1 VDQLLD
7 RLLDRLLA
15 RAYLFDDPGAYEAGV
30 RDALEQVSADHV
42 PVGADQGS
50 TGADQVLVVDAPG
63 V

>member
-1 VDQLLD
+1 VEQLLD

-30 RDALEQVSADHV
+30 RDALEQVAADRE
-42 PVGADQGS
+42 PVVADQVLV
-50 TGADQVLVVDAPG
+50 GADQVLVVDAHG